1 MADEYFFALTLK
13 GKNASEVWDPEAK
26 GAGAEEYQGGHKLII
41 KHALLGP
48 EVADGE
54 VNVVQVEAMT
64 WKDAVKIP
72 IATLKAGGPNSQV
85 LLDLSFPDPPVTF
98 ALLQGNGPVHII
110 GHHLIGG
117 PLSDY
122 EENMEEMEEE
132 MIEDDDGEEGA
143 FVGKSLLGKQLGNF
157 IARKLEEEED
167 DEEPKTKKAKTSNN
181 TKGKSPVKNN
191 AKAKK

>member
-143 FVGKSLLGKQLGNF
+143 EDDEETS
-157 IARKLEEEED
+157 IRKRKHNGDAKEEEED